1 MVDYNK
7 IQLGIIEYFGD
18 ENQFEKLREEVEE
31 FIQAVQNKDYE
42 NMVEEFVDVYNVLD
56 QFKLKYKLE
65 DDLIVKYRCE
75 KILRTDK
82 RKNEGYYERK
92 ISG

>member
-1 MVDYNK
+1 MTDYNK
-7 IQLGIIEYFGD
+7 IQLEIIDYFGD

-31 FIQAVQNKDYE
+31 FIQAVKNKDYN
-42 NMVEEFVDVYNVLD
+42 NMVEEFGDVYNVLD
-56 QFKLKYKLE
+56 QFKLKYELE
-65 DDLIVKYRCE
+65 DDLIVRHRCE
-75 KILRTDK
+75 KILRTNK